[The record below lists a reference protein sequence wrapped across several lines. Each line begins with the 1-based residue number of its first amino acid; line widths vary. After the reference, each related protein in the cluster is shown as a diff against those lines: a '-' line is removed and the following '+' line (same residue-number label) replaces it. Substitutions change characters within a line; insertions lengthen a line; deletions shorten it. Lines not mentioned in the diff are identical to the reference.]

1 MMPICLFCWPPP
13 AAGNR
18 LFLLPMHH
26 VLISSCL
33 LGNPVRYDG
42 RGVSHDDAVLARWL
56 KEGRVVAACPEVAGG
71 MPIPRPPAEIEP
83 GRDAASV
90 LAGHARVVAV
100 TGDDV
105 TTPFV
110 HGAREA
116 LAAAQRHGIRVAVLK
131 EGSPSCGSGY
141 VYDGHFAGRRQ
152 PGVGVTA
159 ALLRRAGIQ
168 VFSEH
173 QWAEAG
179 AFLADL
185 EAGDDR
191 RGRGLEGR

>member
-1 MMPICLFCWPPP
+1 MQ
-13 AAGNR
+13 
-18 LFLLPMHH
+18 H
-26 VLISSCL
+26 VLVSSCL

-42 RGVSHDDAVLARWL
+42 RGVPHGGAVLTRWL
-56 KEGRVVAACPEVAGG
+56 AEGRVVAVCPEVAGG

-105 TTPFV
+105 TAPFV
-110 HGAREA
+110 DGAREA
-116 LAAAQRHGIRVAVLK
+116 LAAAQAHGIRIAVLK

-159 ALLRRAGIQ
+159 QLLRGAGLY

-173 QWAEAG
+173 QWAEAA
-179 AFLADL
+179 AFLAEL
-185 EAGDDR
+185 EAGDAR
-191 RGRGLEGR
+191 